1 MHNCK
6 KITAAPAIESMVNGI
21 EIEFFTLIL
30 YPMTYAM
37 IVLPAVITTGR
48 VVQTSSLSLS
58 SPRMKTEIRRQLK
71 FSISSAELELF

>member
-21 EIEFFTLIL
+21 EFFTLIL

-37 IVLPAVITTGR
+37 IALPAVITTGR

-58 SPRMKTEIRRQLK
+58 SPRMKTEIQRQLK